1 MPKTSARLLSLLSL
15 LQARRDWPG
24 ALLAD
29 RLDVSPRTVRR
40 DVDRLRE
47 LGYPVV
53 ATKGPDGGYRL
64 DAGTELPPLLFDD
77 EQAVALAVALQIATT
92 SGAGIEEAAARA
104 LHTVRQVL
112 PARLRHRVDTLR
124 FTAVDRPAARPDPQV
139 DSGVLMAIGAAVH
152 AREVLRFDYSPVS
165 GTAPAPTSAPR
176 TLTALP
182 SAPASPAPVPPATSP
197 PATSTDSPP
206 APASEAPVITTPA
219 SAPPTDLRPTAPNPA
234 PATTTPAPPPPPR
247 RVEPHHLV
255 TWGRRWYLVAWD
267 LDRADWRTFRADR
280 ITPRTPTGP
289 RFTPREVPGGSVAA
303 FITAR
308 FRGIDAGA
316 APGAPGGWPCR
327 GEVLLGLPAAEVL
340 RHTREGVVE
349 ELGPD
354 RCRLVLGSWSWP
366 GLAAAIGRFD
376 TDIEVVGPPELA
388 SAFRHL
394 ATRYAAAAGPGTP
407 VSPAPDDQPPSGD
420 QPPPG

>member
-24 ALLAD
+24 ALLAE

-104 LHTVRQVL
+104 LNTVRQVL

-124 FTAVDRPAARPDPQV
+124 FTAVDRPATRPDPQV

-165 GTAPAPTSAPR
+165 GTVLEP
-176 TLTALP
+176 TLTPPILTP
-182 SAPASPAPVPPATSP
+182 S
-197 PATSTDSPP
+197 TSTPRP
-206 APASEAPVITTPA
+206 
-219 SAPPTDLRPTAPNPA
+219 PPTR
-234 PATTTPAPPPPPR
+234 PPPPR
-247 RVEPHHLV
+247 ARP
-255 TWGRRWYLVAWD
+255 
-267 LDRADWRTFRADR
+267 
-280 ITPRTPTGP
+280 PRTCALRPGPAAHPRVHGLWGPGP
-289 RFTPREVPGGSVAA
+289 RAREHGPCEHNPRAPASTPPGGAPPPRHLGPALVPG
-303 FITAR
+303 R
-308 FRGIDAGA
+308 
-316 APGAPGGWPCR
+316 
-327 GEVLLGLPAAEVL
+327 
-340 RHTREGVVE
+340 
-349 ELGPD
+349 LGPGP
-354 RCRLVLGSWSWP
+354 RRLAYLP
-366 GLAAAIGRFD
+366 GRPDHPAHPHR
-376 TDIEVVGPPELA
+376 PPL
-388 SAFRHL
+388 H
-394 ATRYAAAAGPGTP
+394 
-407 VSPAPDDQPPSGD
+407 PA
-420 QPPPG
+420 

>member
-1 MPKTSARLLSLLSL
+1 S
-15 LQARRDWPG
+15 
-24 ALLAD
+24 
-29 RLDVSPRTVRR
+29 
-40 DVDRLRE
+40 
-47 LGYPVV
+47 
-53 ATKGPDGGYRL
+53 
-64 DAGTELPPLLFDD
+64 
-77 EQAVALAVALQIATT
+77 
-92 SGAGIEEAAARA
+92 
-104 LHTVRQVL
+104 
-112 PARLRHRVDTLR
+112 
-124 FTAVDRPAARPDPQV
+124 
-139 DSGVLMAIGAAVH
+139 
-152 AREVLRFDYSPVS
+152 
-165 GTAPAPTSAPR
+165 TAPT
-176 TLTALP
+176 
-182 SAPASPAPVPPATSP
+182 
-197 PATSTDSPP
+197 
-206 APASEAPVITTPA
+206 
-219 SAPPTDLRPTAPNPA
+219 
-234 PATTTPAPPPPPR
+234 PPPPPR

-388 SAFRHL
+388 SAFRNL

-407 VSPAPDDQPPSGD
+407 VSPPPDDQPPPGE